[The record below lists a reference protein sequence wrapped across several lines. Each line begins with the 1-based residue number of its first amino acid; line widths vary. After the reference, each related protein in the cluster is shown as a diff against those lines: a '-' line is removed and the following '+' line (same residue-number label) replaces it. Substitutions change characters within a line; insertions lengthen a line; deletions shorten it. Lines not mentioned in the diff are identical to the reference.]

1 MWGRK
6 LCVSTMSQI
15 AWWSYSANRVIL
27 FWFFLGILKH
37 DGRRVACV
45 EMCWINWNSVSTCV
59 DVPAGWSHRLRLSGY
74 QLLPAATRKSRND
87 PAAVGAE
94 MTQVLP
100 RWCDGST
107 ATITIPT
114 AASIWDFWDH
124 LGSPGARWVS
134 WAYCQAVAGRSFLW
148 NAALQSLH
156 LGPGGWWIIEIGKPW
171 NTTNFY

>member
-74 QLLPAATRKSRND
+74 QLLPAATSCYQEVQKWPGRSRSWND
-87 PAAVGAE
+87 PSPAE
-94 MTQVLP
+94 VMW
-100 RWCDGST
+100 REHSD
-107 ATITIPT
+107 
-114 AASIWDFWDH
+114 DH
-124 LGSPGARWVS
+124 HPHCSQHLRFLGSPGITWS
-134 WAYCQAVAGRSFLW
+134 TLSI
-148 NAALQSLH
+148 
-156 LGPGGWWIIEIGKPW
+156 LGLLPGCCRP
-171 NTTNFY
+171 